1 MVQDTGEALTYV
13 FWIGG
18 APDAG
23 KTSVA
28 RALSDKFGLSVYHYD
43 QADLRHHERLAT
55 LSTEY
60 SAFLAS
66 GMDERWVAPT
76 PEELAKRAWRAFEDR
91 FPFVMEELR
100 ARAPS
105 PGAGILAEGFG
116 LTPGLVAPQLSE
128 PSHAVWLLPT
138 EGFKQ
143 ASMRRRGKGAF
154 EGAVSDP
161 ERAARNLFERDQI
174 LAERIRRE
182 AGALGL
188 TIIDVD
194 GSRSIDSLAAH
205 LTVRFHLNAA

>member
-1 MVQDTGEALTYV
+1 MFQEVGEALAHV

-18 APDAG
+18 APDSG

-28 RALSDKFGLSVYHYD
+28 RALSNKFGLSVYHYD
-43 QADLRHHERLAT
+43 QADLRHHERLGA
-55 LSTEY
+55 LRTEY

-66 GMDERWVAPT
+66 GMDERWVEPT

-91 FPFVMEELR
+91 FPFVMEELS
-100 ARAPS
+100 ARLPS
-105 PGAGILAEGFG
+105 PGTRILAEGFG
-116 LTPGLVAPQLSE
+116 LTPGLVAPLLSE

-138 EGFKQ
+138 EGFKR
-143 ASMRRRGKGAF
+143 ASMRQRGKGTF

-182 AGALGL
+182 ASALGL
-188 TIIDVD
+188 TIIEVD
-194 GSRSIDSLAAH
+194 GSKSIDGLAAQ
-205 LTVRFHLNAA
+205 LAVRFHLDAA